1 MAAQPNEFEPFT
13 DSYLAARSDVS
24 AGIDFLIERGA
35 LPRAQ
40 RYAGIT
46 RVTADRFIAIARPH
60 GAREQAFS
68 HFFETKAAAPEVPGA
83 LGCIVAILR
92 AILENFPSYR
102 SALFVPAPALSAFA
116 VANLELPIVY
126 GSGLLRRTPRP
137 IAIAPWERELSASS
151 VLSVVRANPDNAAV
165 LLANRGVVAYSNES
179 FSKLAKFVVS
189 LEESAQLTI
198 NARLLGGARA
208 LPPDAYEQMQQGI
221 AGD

>member
-1 MAAQPNEFEPFT
+1 MAAQPNDFEPFT

-35 LPRAQ
+35 LSRAQ

-46 RVTADRFIAIARPH
+46 RVTSDRLIAVGRAH
-60 GAREQAFS
+60 GAREQAIS
-68 HFFETKAAAPEVPGA
+68 HFIQAHSAAPEFPET
-83 LGCIVAILR
+83 LSRIVASLGEILAR
-92 AILENFPSYR
+92 FPSYR
-102 SALFVPAPALSAFA
+102 SALFAPAPALSAFA

-137 IAIAPWERELSASS
+137 IAVVPWERELSASS
-151 VLSVVRANPDNAAV
+151 VLSIVRANPDSSAV
-165 LLANRGVVAYSNES
+165 LLASRGIVAYSNES
-179 FSKLAKFVVS
+179 FTKLAKFVVS

-198 NARLLGGARA
+198 NAHLLGGARA